1 MMIESDAASRK
12 NILVIAPNPWS
23 VQEIARLNQSYNF
36 IFLEDQ
42 FQKEKMSIIDKLRL
56 IRGLKFKK
64 YIDKAIQMARLKN
77 IDAILGPDEFISCLY
92 ASAASEKLGLASNS
106 LQLEL
111 SFQHKYYSRLLQ
123 QKFVPE
129 AVPKFGILKVGSP
142 PAFPFFAKPIRGS
155 ASLMAQRLNSREDL
169 QAFLKIPM
177 LKKLFYMRM
186 LSTFENIA
194 EKFGGLKKIGSP
206 LIYEEVLTGEQYTL
220 EAYVHEGEHH
230 FVGVVDSIM
239 YPQSKISFSKFV
251 FPSRLPESVQTRMR
265 EVAERLM
272 KGAGYKFGFYN
283 IEFFYDAATD
293 DLKIIEINPRMAF
306 QFTDLYEKVLGF
318 NTFDLWLKML
328 TRSKVENFKDAPA
341 GKFKFASSLI
351 LRSFQDGYV
360 ENTPSAADFSK
371 VEKEFDAR
379 IMKMAIA
386 GTRLSSD
393 IFQDLESFR
402 LMTVNIGGSSLE
414 EIEEKYQ
421 AIIAKLPFEIRFKK

>member
-1 MMIESDAASRK
+1 MMTLEPNQRK

-23 VQEIARLNQSYNF
+23 VQEIARLNQIYNF

-42 FQKEKMSIIDKLRL
+42 FQKEKMSVIDKLRL

-64 YIDKAIQMARLKN
+64 YIDKAIQMARLRN

-106 LQLEL
+106 MQLEL

-129 AVPKFGILKVGSP
+129 AVPKFGILKVDAP
-142 PAFPFFAKPIRGS
+142 PPFPFFAKPIRGS
-155 ASLMAQRLNSREDL
+155 ASLMAQRLNSKEEL
-169 QAFLKIPM
+169 KSFLKIPM
-177 LKKLFYMRM
+177 MKKLFYMRM

-206 LIYEEVLTGEQYTL
+206 LIYEEVLSGEQYTL

-230 FVGVVDSIM
+230 FVGVVDSVM

-251 FPSRLPESVQTRMR
+251 FPSRLPEAIQSRMR
-265 EVAERLM
+265 EIAERLM

-283 IEFFYDAATD
+283 IEFFYNEKTD

-328 TRSKVENFKDAPA
+328 TRSKVDKLKDSPR
-341 GKFKFASSLI
+341 GKHRFAASLV
-351 LRSFQDGYV
+351 LRSFQDGFV
-360 ENTPSAADFSK
+360 EKTPSSEDFLK
-371 VEKEFDAR
+371 IEKEFDAR

-386 GTRLSSD
+386 GMQLSSD
-393 IFQDLESFR
+393 IFQDVESFR
-402 LMTVNIGGSSLE
+402 LMTVNLGGESVQ

-421 AIIAKLPFEIRFKK
+421 SIVSRLPFNIRYKK